1 MKNLVLPILTFI
13 TGIIISAVAAYY
25 SIIGLTSIFAG
36 AFWPIVIMGS
46 ALEIGKLVAVSWLYN
61 NWAIAPFL
69 TRIYLFSAI
78 IVLMLITSMGIFGFL
93 SRAHIEQQLNL
104 NTGVT
109 EQIQI
114 MEGKIKIQQ
123 EVVDD
128 FDKQIA
134 VIDDSVNKLIERG
147 RAQTSITVSDQQR
160 ANRKALLD
168 EKQKEVQVLS
178 NLKVEKIK
186 LESEYKK
193 IEAEVGP
200 IKYVAEMIYGA
211 SDTKLVDK
219 AIRFVIILLIFVFD
233 PLAVLLLIAF
243 NISMKAREDYNME
256 YIDMT
261 NYLKVK
267 ANAEPKVSKPRVRVK
282 ANTEGDK
289 F

>member
-1 MKNLVLPILTFI
+1 MKNLVLPIITFI
-13 TGIIISAVAAYY
+13 TGIVISAVAAYY

-46 ALEIGKLVAVSWLYN
+46 ALEVGKLVAVSWLYN
-61 NWAIAPFL
+61 NWSIAPFL
-69 TRIYLFSAI
+69 TRVYLFSAI
-78 IVLMLITSMGIFGFL
+78 LVLMLITSMGIFGFL

-104 NTGVT
+104 NTGVA
-109 EQIQI
+109 EQIEI

-147 RAQTSITVSDQQR
+147 RAQTSININDQQR

-168 EKQKEVQVLS
+168 AKQKEVQILS
-178 NLKVEKIK
+178 TLKVDKIK

-200 IKYVAEMIYGA
+200 IKYVAEMIYGS

-233 PLAVLLLIAF
+233 PLAILLLIAF
-243 NISMKAREDYNME
+243 NISMKARDDYNME
-256 YIDMT
+256 YLDMT
-261 NYLKVK
+261 NLLKTK
-267 ANAEPKVSKPRVRVK
+267 AEPKVSKPRVRVK
-282 ANTEGDK
+282 ANGGN